1 MDILK
6 AIQDLIN
13 YGFSKSDIEYLSGL
27 SKNSL
32 SSILSGKKNLSKK
45 NELRLKRFLDSDIPD
60 PLTFKK
66 ENITPEK
73 VIATASNN
81 ISRVKGKDYAPNVH
95 EVQKEVD
102 KVVLSSKKEQ
112 LERLIKAPATKGYFH
127 GTKLPDFDPE
137 VGYEGISD
145 SNLPY

>member
-1 MDILK
+1 MKAKKTSPKSIRFNKKDLDISLHK
-6 AIQDLIN
+6 SGLESIQELVDFLLNEYAKGIN
-13 YGFSKSDIEYLSGL
+13 YPVE
-27 SKNSL
+27 
-32 SSILSGKKNLSKK
+32 SIISESV
-45 NELRLKRFLDSDIPD
+45 S
-60 PLTFKK
+60 
-66 ENITPEK
+66 
-73 VIATASNN
+73 N

-127 GTKLPDFDPE
+127 GAKLPDFDPE
-137 VGYEGISD
+137 VGHEGISD